1 MTRVKNLRVPR
12 KYKIL
17 KEIFIFF
24 LNALALIAL
33 YMIADMIAL
42 YKVSKLRTFLIYLFA
57 VGVFVGI
64 CIVTFAPI
72 YKEVYK
78 ISFIG
83 DQVMFYTSKF
93 VYAIRRKE
101 CKEIYITN
109 QVYQFHINGSKKG
122 AKNYHV
128 LDEFNKKNFPT
139 TKIIDKRN

>member
-72 YKEVYK
+72 YKEVKYPLL
-78 ISFIG
+78 
-83 DQVMFYTSKF
+83 
-93 VYAIRRKE
+93 AIK
-101 CKEIYITN
+101 
-109 QVYQFHINGSKKG
+109 
-122 AKNYHV
+122 
-128 LDEFNKKNFPT
+128 
-139 TKIIDKRN
+139 